1 MGSGV
6 LEERSVTLM
15 PMLMPM
21 DMVVME
27 AVLLFTQ
34 LVPLTVDVPSGVS
47 VERDLPNHGDSAT
60 TLFLETLSSP
70 EAYLNI
76 IQEEFS
82 PDAESVLLNH
92 SDMDSTTM
100 PFPED
105 LSFANLVLDT
115 TQEVFS
121 AVNKFL

>member
-1 MGSGV
+1 MG
-6 LEERSVTLM
+6 
-15 PMLMPM
+15 

-27 AVLLFTQ
+27 VVLLSTQ
-34 LVPLTVDVPSGVS
+34 LVHLTVDVPSGVS

-70 EAYLNI
+70 EEYLNI
-76 IQEEFS
+76 TQEEFS
-82 PDAESVLLNH
+82 AESVLLNH

>member
-1 MGSGV
+1 
-6 LEERSVTLM
+6 M

-27 AVLLFTQ
+27 VVLLFTQ
-34 LVPLTVDVPSGVS
+34 LVPLTVDVPSGGS
-47 VERDLPNHGDSAT
+47 VERDLPNHGDSTT

-121 AVNKFL
+121 PVNKFL